1 MADKS
6 RFYLEQSIPELQ
18 DLEKKKVFTKEE
30 ISAITKKRSEFE
42 HRVNSPA
49 PKPTDYTRYA
59 EYEMNLESLR
69 RKRQARL
76 GINGR
81 THAGQRRIFF
91 LLDRATRRFPGDLGL
106 WMQYIAYARRERSSK
121 VLARVF
127 ASVLKLHPA
136 RPELWIFA
144 ARHAVEVNADV
155 TEARGHMQRGLRFC
169 KGSRELWWEYAKLE
183 LVFVA
188 KVLARRRMLGI
199 DGAPVPAEEQQ
210 RQGAGEEEE
219 EETGMDLD
227 GDEIKLPSVSADELS
242 GKPRKDHL
250 VDAAALEDITT
261 NPALN
266 GAVVGAILDAAV
278 KEFPGDMAFVRGFWD
293 LVMGFETLHCRG
305 ALLERMVVHVLDVA
319 PTDAE
324 MLMLGVQL
332 PVVGVSV
339 ANPMFPARLGTVLDN
354 MREAVGKAVPRG
366 VLYERFATFMVGLLK
381 SALEEEGADE
391 GVRTVMVGTL
401 VKYFKAAEA
410 ADEAS
415 AELYMLWVETM
426 KTRGKKAAAVEV
438 AERGLRKYKGH
449 KGLQKAI
456 KRIQAQAQEGL

>member
-1 MADKS
+1 
-6 RFYLEQSIPELQ
+6 
-18 DLEKKKVFTKEE
+18 
-30 ISAITKKRSEFE
+30 
-42 HRVNSPA
+42 
-49 PKPTDYTRYA
+49 
-59 EYEMNLESLR
+59 MNLDSLR
-69 RKRQARL
+69 RKRQTRL
-76 GINGR
+76 GVNSR
-81 THAGQRRIFF
+81 SHAGQRRIFF

-106 WMQYIAYARRERSSK
+106 WMQYIAYARKERSSK
-121 VLARVF
+121 VLAKVF

-136 RPELWIFA
+136 KPELWIYA

-199 DGAPVPAEEQQ
+199 DGAPPPPSEEEQQ
-210 RQGAGEEEE
+210 AEAEAA
-219 EETGMDLD
+219 MDLD
-227 GDEIKLPSVSADELS
+227 DDEIKLPTVSADELS

-266 GAVVGAILDAAV
+266 GAVVGAIFDAAV

-305 ALLERMVVHVLDVA
+305 ALLERVVVHVLDAA

-366 VLYERFATFMVGLLK
+366 ALYEKFATFMMGLLR

-401 VKYFKAAEA
+401 MKYFKAAEA

-415 AELYMLWVETM
+415 AELYGLWVETM
-426 KTRGKKAAAVEV
+426 KMRGKKAAAVEV
-438 AERGLRKYKGH
+438 AERGLLKFKGH

-456 KRIQAQAQEGL
+456 KRIQAQAQEEL

>member
-18 DLEKKKVFTKEE
+18 ELEKKKIFTKEE

-42 HRVNSPA
+42 HRINSPA
-49 PKPTDYTRYA
+49 PKPTDFTRYA
-59 EYEMNLESLR
+59 EYEMNLDSLR
-69 RKRQARL
+69 RKRQTRL
-76 GINGR
+76 GVNSR
-81 THAGQRRIFF
+81 SHAGQRRIFF

-106 WMQYIAYARRERSSK
+106 WMQYIAYARKERSSK
-121 VLARVF
+121 VLAKVF

-136 RPELWIFA
+136 KPELWIFA

-199 DGAPVPAEEQQ
+199 DGAPAPSDEEQKQ
-210 RQGAGEEEE
+210 AEAEAEAA
-219 EETGMDLD
+219 MDLD
-227 GDEIKLPSVSADELS
+227 DDEIKLPTVSADELS

-266 GAVVGAILDAAV
+266 GAVVGAIFDAAV

-305 ALLERMVVHVLDVA
+305 ALLERVVVHVLDVA

-339 ANPMFPARLGTVLDN
+339 ANPIFPARLGTVLDN
-354 MREAVGKAVPRG
+354 MREAAEKAVPRG

-381 SALEEEGADE
+381 SAMEEEGADE
-391 GVRTVMVGTL
+391 GVKTVMFGTL

-410 ADEAS
+410 VDEAS
-415 AELYMLWVETM
+415 VELYMRWVETM
-426 KTRGKKAAAVEV
+426 KMRGKAAAAVEV
-438 AERGLRKYKGH
+438 AERALLKYKGH

-456 KRIQAQAQEGL
+456 KRIQAQEEL